1 VYEGKRE
8 GKVLGRKVFHC
19 LRRVE
24 ERIKVEEY
32 VGRRLLSWGLL
43 GRAPDGWRYQGNLW
57 LPRGLDVG
65 SRWVWKGSPHYTDEG
80 GPPAV
85 ARATAVEDVFVP
97 VVGRSVDAVRVEYD
111 GAVWSGDR
119 WSTGWRRTRWWVRG
133 LGVVREEMTYRPR
146 EWGRDGDPDGSRV
159 ELTLVDFHPGEG
171 APPE

>member
-1 VYEGKRE
+1 VYEGKRD

-19 LRRVE
+19 LRRIE

-32 VGRRLLSWGLL
+32 VGKRLLSWGLL

-159 ELTLVDFHPGEG
+159 ELTLVDFRLGEG
-171 APPE
+171 ALLE